1 MQRRTGGRGLAAVLF
16 TDIVGSTAIAAEM
29 GNTRWSELVARHHR
43 IVRRLLGRF
52 GGHEVDTAGDGFFA
66 TFERPADAI
75 RCAVAATE
83 AVRQLGIEVR
93 AGVCFGEL
101 ETTGRK
107 PSGLVVNTAARVM
120 SVAGPGEVLVP
131 ASVREIV
138 PGAGIAFTEHG
149 VHQLKGLEGEF
160 RLFKV
165 TEVDGA
171 PAAPPLEVEEASE
184 RRREIFPSGARRRSA
199 MLIGIAAGLV
209 ALITAGVLFATGRE
223 PARPRTT
230 AGVTGDSVAPF
241 AIETGRLGTRI
252 ALGVEGRDAAF
263 LAYVDQPIAAG
274 EGSVWVLRAPRLINV
289 DPHHDEIRSTVFDI
303 GFANS
308 QTVESGADSVWVLS
322 AGTLYKVHPGT
333 AEATPFLV
341 LPPPPGIVTWS
352 FALDDAIWV
361 AESDGTLVQMDP
373 RTGARDQSETGLRI
387 DLLGTTGRRLWASD
401 VIEGELREID
411 RATLLPTG
419 RPLRIGGSIDG
430 LVGRGDHLWVLD
442 RQLGVV
448 TRVDVASRAVS
459 RSVRV
464 GDDPSGI
471 AVGEDAV
478 WVGDVGGSLYRV
490 DVSTLEVDRIPV
502 GFEVLGVDVDVA
514 SGEVWLY
521 LGAAVAPP

>member
-1 MQRRTGGRGLAAVLF
+1 
-16 TDIVGSTAIAAEM
+16 
-29 GNTRWSELVARHHR
+29 
-43 IVRRLLGRF
+43 
-52 GGHEVDTAGDGFFA
+52 
-66 TFERPADAI
+66 
-75 RCAVAATE
+75 
-83 AVRQLGIEVR
+83 
-93 AGVCFGEL
+93 
-101 ETTGRK
+101 
-107 PSGLVVNTAARVM
+107 M

-138 PGAGIAFTEHG
+138 SGAGIAFTEHG
-149 VHQLKGLEGEF
+149 VHQLKGLDGEF
-160 RLFKV
+160 RLYKV

-171 PAAPPLEVEEASE
+171 AAAPPLEVEEASE
-184 RRREIFPSGARRRSA
+184 RRRGIFPSGAGRRSA
-199 MLIGIAAGLV
+199 ILIGIAAGLV
-209 ALITAGVLFATGRE
+209 VLITAIVLFATGRE
-223 PARPRTT
+223 PAGPR
-230 AGVTGDSVAPF
+230 ASARLTGDSVAPF
-241 AIETGRLGTRI
+241 ADETGRIGRRI
-252 ALGVEGRDAAF
+252 ALGVEGRVDAF
-263 LAYVDQPIAAG
+263 LSYVDQPIAAG
-274 EGSVWVLRAPRLINV
+274 EGSVWVLRAPRLLNV
-289 DPHHDEIRSTVFDI
+289 DPDHDEVRSTVFDI

-308 QTVESGADSVWVLS
+308 QTVETGADAVWLLS

-333 AEATPFLV
+333 AEAAPFLV
-341 LPPPPGIVTWS
+341 LPAPPGIVTWS

-361 AESDGTLVQMDP
+361 AESDGTLVHMDP
-373 RTGARDQSETGLRI
+373 RTGARKQSETGLRI

-401 VIEGELREID
+401 VIEGEVREID

-419 RPLRIGGSIDG
+419 QPLRIGGSIDG

-490 DVSTLEVDRIPV
+490 DVSTLEVERIPV